1 MHDIAVQ
8 GMRPE
13 ATPATY
19 SIARPDV
26 VRAVNQRWLL
36 KFWKRHLGAHRVPQ
50 WQAIVAENLSRI
62 SSNLSFLDVVGSAGT
77 ACFVVRFNG
86 TMIDTVF
93 GGADHRGRRLDEV
106 MPPKHRDDWLV
117 PYRLAV
123 GCRCPIYTI
132 HDVTDRAGRLVHYE
146 RLLLPFGRDG
156 QCVDRILAS
165 VEFICPDGAFDDREL
180 MLGQPA
186 PPVLRMSARIEPQTL
201 A

>member
-1 MHDIAVQ
+1 
-8 GMRPE
+8 MRSE

-36 KFWKRHLGAHRVPQ
+36 KFWNRHLGAHRVPQ
-50 WQAIVAENLSRI
+50 WQAIVAENLSRL
-62 SSNLSFLDVVGSAGT
+62 SSNLSFLDVVGGAST
-77 ACFVVRFNG
+77 ACFIVRFNG
-86 TMIDTVF
+86 AMIDTAF
-93 GGADHRGRRLDEV
+93 GGVGRGRQLDDV
-106 MPPKHRDDWLV
+106 MPSEHRDEWLV

-132 HDVTDRAGRLVHYE
+132 HDVNDRAGRLVHYE

-156 QCVDRILAS
+156 QTVDRILAS

-186 PPVLRMSARIEPQTL
+186 PPVLRMSARIESHTL